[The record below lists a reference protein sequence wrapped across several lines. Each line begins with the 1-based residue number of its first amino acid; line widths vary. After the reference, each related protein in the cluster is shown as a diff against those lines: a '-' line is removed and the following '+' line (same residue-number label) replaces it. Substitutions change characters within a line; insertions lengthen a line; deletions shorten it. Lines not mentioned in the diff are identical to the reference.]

1 MWVDEGEGGHPHGM
15 GLEGTHGKHSWAVI
29 SPRTWEG
36 WRVGG
41 GAASTAGRLE
51 RDGLLCL

>member
-1 MWVDEGEGGHPHGM
+1 MRVDEGEGGHPHGM
-15 GLEGTHGKHSWAVI
+15 GLEGTHGKHAWAVI

-41 GAASTAGRLE
+41 RAASTVGRLE